1 MEVNRKQLLFVGLS
15 LVFTCGVFLAVVK
28 TLELIQFENDVHR
41 TSQQNSEME
50 QNRGVPQRQDQLP
63 PESVN
68 QRKKGCTLMRRVG
81 DKFENVFGPS
91 CYGKT
96 VRWENYIFFSEV
108 TEYKPKVGSNVILFS
123 YDINTGEKKEVYNLD
138 EYRDEFLT
146 EFPYVTYEVT
156 FLDVIEGR
164 LYFSLGGYVTGSI
177 LYSFDLPPVEGTA
190 ESVAKDFIRIE
201 YGDGRYWLH
210 NSFGDACVGSN
221 TRAVFDINT
230 GKIGKKLTVQQG
242 CNEGEDVIGASDKE
256 IYIKKYFQQ
265 NIVAVETEG
274 IPTPPTIQE
283 IYSLDIDTLK
293 KKRVI
298 FSSKNFSGVVSDA
311 LYLYDKKNFLLIT
324 DNNLVFYFPESSG
337 LEKIANV
344 GQSEFDIRLSRL
356 GDRICLDWNDE
367 VDLENKKIIKDQE
380 DCQQVHL
387 DDSIPEQI
395 ERFNLPK
402 EYLMEVTY

>member
-1 MEVNRKQLLFVGLS
+1 MEVNRKQLLFAGFS
-15 LVFTCGVFLAVVK
+15 LVFTCGVFLATVK
-28 TLELIQFENDVHR
+28 TLELMQFENDVHR
-41 TSQQNSEME
+41 TSQQNSEIE
-50 QNRGVPQRQDQLP
+50 QNRGVSQQQDQLP

-68 QRKKGCTLMRRVG
+68 QRKKGCALLRRVG
-81 DKFENVFGPS
+81 DKLETVFGPN
-91 CYGKT
+91 CHGKI

-108 TEYKPKVGSNVILFS
+108 TEYKPKVDSNVILFS
-123 YDINTGEKKEVYNLD
+123 YDINTGEKKEIYNLD
-138 EYRDEFLT
+138 EHRDEFLE
-146 EFPYVTYEVT
+146 EFPYVTYEVA

-177 LYSFDLPPVEGTA
+177 LYSFDLPPVEGTT
-190 ESVAKDFIRIE
+190 ELVAKDFITIE
-201 YGDGRYWLH
+201 HRDGRYWLYDA
-210 NSFGDACVGSN
+210 FGDACVGSN

-298 FSSKNFSGVVSDA
+298 FSAKNFPGVISDA
-311 LYLYDKKNFLLIT
+311 LYLYDKQVFLF
-324 DNNLVFYFPESSG
+324 LVNGGLAFYSPQSSR
-337 LEKIANV
+337 LEKIIDMNWVAV
-344 GQSEFDIRLSRL
+344 DSYLGQI

-380 DCQQVHL
+380 DCQQAHS

-395 ERFNLPK
+395 EQFNLPK